1 MAERKHLPEA
11 LNQPPYQNGT
21 SGPSLVPPPL
31 EQEAGEVT
39 LHEVVEILF
48 KNKWIIL
55 ACFVL
60 VLSGVAIYTL
70 QQEREYEATTT
81 ILVNSPQASSQL
93 GLIEAAANVPRS
105 MANEIEIIKSRRIA
119 MRVAERVLDIEY
131 IPGTSERFTVLGVSD
146 ELPTQLQVAQRL
158 QSLMTVR
165 PVSREVD
172 IVRLTIES
180 NIPTEAALL
189 ANLYAQEFVEYN
201 RTSSRSQASASK
213 DFLSEITSTFEQE
226 LQNAEN
232 DLTAFLNQQSVVNPE
247 AEASQLITQT
257 AALQQQQY
265 QTQLEMGMV
274 QAELRALEE
283 QMEQVVPGL
292 TRQLGSGDNLAIE
305 ALTQEITAIEL
316 AIEQMYARNPELRE
330 NPSLSRE
337 LVRLQREQ
345 AQYQQR
351 ANQRIEAMI
360 EGVLE
365 SGDNVLLSGGENME
379 GRLSSLATLR
389 QQIMEKNVQLR
400 GLEARM
406 GLYGDQLRMFE
417 GRLSTIPEKDVILN
431 RLERS
436 LTTREQ
442 LYMQLIQKLQE
453 ARIAEQSEL
462 GYVDIVDEALVPR
475 NPVSPNIQLN
485 LILGAIIGLM
495 VGLGLAFVRNA
506 FDNKVRKPE
515 DLRRRGYNVLGI
527 VPDMERVIKQDFKG
541 QERVEVEGKSYSTR
555 LISLL
560 NPLSPVAEGYRRLR
574 TNIQFSQPDKEA
586 RVIMITSA
594 NPSEGKTVT
603 ALNLAVTMAQAGR
616 RTLYIDADLRRP
628 EGHRLMGTPRD
639 PGLVD
644 LLFDSVPESIEQFT
658 TNVDSY
664 LYMLPAGRDVPN
676 PAEVLGSRKMQKFL
690 AHWRQEFDVVVVDT
704 PPILVVSDALI
715 MASLCDTVVLV
726 CAAGDTNWQ
735 AIERSTESLQ
745 GVGTEILGV
754 MLNRFDLKAA
764 YGGYKYGY
772 GYGYG
777 YEYSYYNNY
786 YYGGKSG

>member
-1 MAERKHLPEA
+1 MAERKNFPEA
-11 LNQPPYQNGT
+11 LSQPPYQNGT
-21 SGPSLVPPPL
+21 NGVSAAPPPL
-31 EQEAGEVT
+31 DQEGGEVT

-60 VLSGVAIYTL
+60 VLSGVALYTL
-70 QQEREYEATTT
+70 QQDREYQASTT
-81 ILVNSPQASSQL
+81 ILVNSPGSSSQL
-93 GLIEAAANVPRS
+93 DLYDGGASVPRG

-119 MRVAERVLDIEY
+119 MRVAERLLDIEN
-131 IPGTSERFTVLGVSD
+131 IPGTDQRFTLLGQA
-146 ELPTQLQVAQRL
+146 EALPTQLQVAQRL
-158 QSLMTVR
+158 QGHMQVR
-165 PVSREVD
+165 PVSSDVD
-172 IVRLTIES
+172 IIRLTVQS
-180 NIPTEAALL
+180 NVPTEAALL

-201 RTSSRSQASASK
+201 RTTSRSQASASK
-213 DFLSEITSTFEQE
+213 DFLSEITSSFEEE
-226 LQNAEN
+226 LENAEN
-232 DLTAFLNQQSVVNPE
+232 DLTSFLSQQSVINPQ
-247 AEASQLITQT
+247 AEASQLITKT
-257 AALQQQQY
+257 SSLQEQQY

-274 QAELRALEE
+274 QAELRALED
-283 QMEQVVPGL
+283 QMEEVVPGL
-292 TRQLGSGDNLAIE
+292 TRQLSAGDNQAIE
-305 ALTQEITAIEL
+305 ALTQQITQIEL
-316 AIEQMYARNPELRE
+316 VIEQKIARNPELRE
-330 NPSLSRE
+330 NPELDRE
-337 LVRLQREQ
+337 LVRLRAEQ
-345 AQYQQR
+345 AQYQER
-351 ANQRIEAMI
+351 ANERIQAMVSD
-360 EGVLE
+360 VLA
-365 SGDNVLLSGGENME
+365 SGDLVVLGGTGEETMQ
-379 GRLSSLATLR
+379 GRLSNLANLR
-389 QQIMEKNVQLR
+389 QQIMAKNVQLR
-400 GLEARM
+400 GLEGRM
-406 GLYGDQLRMFE
+406 DLYGVRLQE
-417 GRLSTIPEKDVILN
+417 YESELSTIPQKDIILN
-431 RLERS
+431 RLQRS

-453 ARIAEQSEL
+453 ARVAEQSEL
-462 GYVDIVDEALVPR
+462 GYADIVDEALVPR
-475 NPVSPNIQLN
+475 RPVSPNIQLN

-515 DLRRRGYNVLGI
+515 DLRRRGYNVIGI

-541 QERVEVEGKSYSTR
+541 QDRVDIEGQNYSTR

-574 TNIQFSQPDKEA
+574 TNIQFSQPDKES
-586 RVIMITSA
+586 RVIMISSA

-628 EGHRLMGTPRD
+628 EGHRLMGIGRD

-644 LLFDSVPESIEQFT
+644 LLFDSVPESVEQFT

-690 AHWRQEFDVVVVDT
+690 AHWRQEFDVIVVDT

-715 MASLCDTVVLV
+715 LASLCDTAVLV

-735 AIERSTESLQ
+735 AIERSAESLQ
-745 GVGTEILGV
+745 SVGTDILGIL
-754 MLNRFDLKAA
+754 LNRFDLKAA

-772 GYGYG
+772 GYGY
-777 YEYSYYNNY
+777 EYSYYNNY
-786 YYGGKSG
+786 YYGGKQR